1 MLLNTRATTVQ
12 GYFIAR
18 VTKNESQLHLKVMK
32 LVHSDKYLKENDKEF
47 IFNNYRGDG
56 IGATGAFFTPEMLAW
71 DFMLD
76 AGCSDDC
83 IELCAGIGR
92 LSYYQFI
99 RNKPSHITCVELN
112 PEYVLIGKRVLPQ
125 AEWIT
130 GDALQYTP
138 DRFYRVAYG
147 NPPFGKI
154 NTSGAYTGRYTGS
167 EFEYKIIDRAREY
180 SSYGVWIV
188 PQGSAG
194 FKYSGHTYYDRSIQS
209 AKYIKFEK
217 DTGLILHPGV
227 GIDTSIYRDQWNGT
241 KVTCKSVLVD
251 YQ

>member
-1 MLLNTRATTVQ
+1 M
-12 GYFIAR
+12 AR
-18 VTKNESQLHLKVMK
+18 VTKKESQLRLKVME
-32 LVHSDKYLKENDKEF
+32 LVHSDRQLTEDDKEF

-194 FKYSGHTYYDRSIQS
+194 FKYSGHTYYDRS
-209 AKYIKFEK
+209 
-217 DTGLILHPGV
+217 DLLP
-227 GIDTSIYRDQWNGT
+227 
-241 KVTCKSVLVD
+241 VD
-251 YQ
+251 

>member
-1 MLLNTRATTVQ
+1 M
-12 GYFIAR
+12 AR
-18 VTKNESQLHLKVMK
+18 VTKKESQLRLKVME
-32 LVHSDKYLKENDKEF
+32 LVHSDRQLTEDDKEY
-47 IFNNYRGDG
+47 IFNNYRGDD

-241 KVTCKSVLVD
+241 KVTCESVLVD

>member
-1 MLLNTRATTVQ
+1 
-12 GYFIAR
+12 
-18 VTKNESQLHLKVMK
+18 
-32 LVHSDKYLKENDKEF
+32 DDKEF

-71 DFMLD
+71 DFMRD

-209 AKYIKFEK
+209 AKYTKFEK

-241 KVTCKSVLVD
+241 KVTCESVLVD

>member
-1 MLLNTRATTVQ
+1 M
-12 GYFIAR
+12 AR
-18 VTKNESQLHLKVMK
+18 VTKKESQLRLKVME
-32 LVHSDKYLKENDKEF
+32 LVHSDRQLTEDDKEF

-125 AEWIT
+125 AKWIT

-241 KVTCKSVLVD
+241 KVTCESVLVD

>member
-1 MLLNTRATTVQ
+1 M
-12 GYFIAR
+12 AR
-18 VTKNESQLHLKVMK
+18 VTKKESQLRLKVME
-32 LVHSDKYLKENDKEF
+32 LVHSDRQLTEDDKEF

-130 GDALQYTP
+130 GDALQYTR

-241 KVTCKSVLVD
+241 KVTCESVLVD

>member
-1 MLLNTRATTVQ
+1 M
-12 GYFIAR
+12 AR
-18 VTKNESQLHLKVMK
+18 VTKKESQLRLKVME
-32 LVHSDKYLKENDKEF
+32 LVHSDRQLTEDDKEF

-227 GIDTSIYRDQWNGT
+227 GIDTSIYR
-241 KVTCKSVLVD
+241 
-251 YQ
+251 

>member
-1 MLLNTRATTVQ
+1 
-12 GYFIAR
+12 YFMAR
-18 VTKNESQLHLKVMK
+18 VTKKESQLRLKVME
-32 LVHSDKYLKENDKEF
+32 LVHSDRQLTEDDKEF

-112 PEYVLIGKRVLPQ
+112 PEYVLICKRVLPQ

-241 KVTCKSVLVD
+241 KVTCESVLVD

>member
-1 MLLNTRATTVQ
+1 M
-12 GYFIAR
+12 AR
-18 VTKNESQLHLKVMK
+18 VTKKETQLHLKVME
-32 LVHSDKYLKENDKEF
+32 LVYSDKQLTEDDKEF
-47 IFNNYRGDG
+47 IFNNYKGDG

-71 DFMLD
+71 DFILD

-92 LSYYQFI
+92 LSYYQYI

-130 GDALQYTP
+130 GDALQYVP

-154 NTSGAYTGRYTGS
+154 KMSVAYTGRYMGS
-167 EFEYKIIDRAREY
+167 EFEYKIID
-180 SSYGVWIV
+180 
-188 PQGSAG
+188 
-194 FKYSGHTYYDRSIQS
+194 
-209 AKYIKFEK
+209 
-217 DTGLILHPGV
+217 
-227 GIDTSIYRDQWNGT
+227 
-241 KVTCKSVLVD
+241 
-251 YQ
+251 

>member
-1 MLLNTRATTVQ
+1 M
-12 GYFIAR
+12 AR
-18 VTKNESQLHLKVMK
+18 VTKKESQLRLKVME
-32 LVHSDKYLKENDKEF
+32 LVHSDRQLTEDDKEF

-227 GIDTSIYRDQWNGT
+227 GIDTSIYRDQWNST
-241 KVTCKSVLVD
+241 KVTCESVLVD

>member
-1 MLLNTRATTVQ
+1 M
-12 GYFIAR
+12 AR
-18 VTKNESQLHLKVMK
+18 VTKKESQLRLKVME
-32 LVHSDKYLKENDKEF
+32 LVHSDRQLTEDDKEF

-194 FKYSGHTYYDRSIQS
+194 LSTQAIHTMTARYSLLS
-209 AKYIKFEK
+209 
-217 DTGLILHPGV
+217 
-227 GIDTSIYRDQWNGT
+227 TSNLKRIRG
-241 KVTCKSVLVD
+241 
-251 YQ
+251 

>member
-1 MLLNTRATTVQ
+1 MT
-12 GYFIAR
+12 R
-18 VTKNESQLHLKVMK
+18 VTKKESQLRLKVME
-32 LVHSDKYLKENDKEF
+32 LVHSDRQLTEDDKEF

-241 KVTCKSVLVD
+241 KVTCESVLVD

>member
-1 MLLNTRATTVQ
+1 M
-12 GYFIAR
+12 AR
-18 VTKNESQLHLKVMK
+18 VTKKESQLRLKVME
-32 LVHSDKYLKENDKEF
+32 LVHSDRQLTEDDKEF

-194 FKYSGHTYYDRSIQS
+194 FKYSGHTYYDRSI
-209 AKYIKFEK
+209 E
-217 DTGLILHPGV
+217 
-227 GIDTSIYRDQWNGT
+227 
-241 KVTCKSVLVD
+241 
-251 YQ
+251 

>member
-1 MLLNTRATTVQ
+1 M
-12 GYFIAR
+12 AR
-18 VTKNESQLHLKVMK
+18 VTKKESQLRLKVME
-32 LVHSDKYLKENDKEF
+32 LVHSDRQLTEDDKEF

-194 FKYSGHTYYDRSIQS
+194 FEYSGHTYYDRSIQS

-241 KVTCKSVLVD
+241 KVTCESVLVD